1 MIENNWRELYRAA
14 VLELDPN
21 KRRARMK
28 EAEDAIRA
36 RASADF
42 DVSGGERTAIQDA
55 MDALSVLKKGRAWR
69 PLDEP
74 RSRELRRLK

>member
-1 MIENNWRELYRAA
+1 MVENHWRELYRAA
-14 VLELDPN
+14 VLELDRN
-21 KRRARMK
+21 KRQARMK

-55 MDALSVLKKGRAWR
+55 MDALSVLKKGRA
-69 PLDEP
+69 
-74 RSRELRRLK
+74 

>member
-55 MDALSVLKKGRAWR
+55 MDALRVLKRGRA
-69 PLDEP
+69 
-74 RSRELRRLK
+74 

>member
-1 MIENNWRELYRAA
+1 MIENNWWELYRAA
-14 VLELDPN
+14 VLEPDRN
-21 KRRARMK
+21 KRQARLK

-55 MDALSVLKKGRAWR
+55 MDALSVLKKGRA
-69 PLDEP
+69 
-74 RSRELRRLK
+74 

>member
-1 MIENNWRELYRAA
+1 MIENNWWELYRAA
-14 VLELDPN
+14 VLELDRN
-21 KRRARMK
+21 KRQARMK

-55 MDALSVLKKGRAWR
+55 MDALRVLKRDRA
-69 PLDEP
+69 
-74 RSRELRRLK
+74 